1 MLMSGDSEPR
11 SNDNATRALR
21 KSASD
26 SNTGDSGIGNINQPT
41 NTRQR
46 LVNYEL
52 GDRIGTGGMGTVFRA
67 THVLLGR
74 TVAIKFISPEVLGD
88 PEAALRFVHETRA
101 IGALDHPNIVRATD
115 AGCENGVHFLVTEYI
130 EGEDLAQLIKR
141 RGPLSVADA
150 CEVICQAALGLAHA
164 HERGLVHR
172 DIKPS
177 NLRIDRT
184 GVVKLLDFGLAH
196 ITAGE
201 TMLTN
206 PGQMIGTLDFIA
218 PEQLN
223 DARNVSGRA
232 DIYSLGCTLWFL
244 LTGTPP
250 FSGPVYST
258 PASKIKGHLADQ
270 PVSATIQHGKL
281 PSIVFKTLERMMC
294 KEPSER
300 YASPSQVVARLA
312 PYAKSA
318 NTRALIS
325 ERAAPPAN
333 DGPQQS
339 AEESPIRRA
348 ASAVGRAICSLL
360 VAMFWGRRRGFAGQ
374 SAFGAQPK
382 REPMFSIGGVIGFLI
397 IAFALTRFVS
407 CTPIENK
414 GTSSMELFG
423 HDQNTTSHKR

>member
-1 MLMSGDSEPR
+1 MPMTGDLQLGT
-11 SNDNATRALR
+11 NDNATRALR

-26 SNTGDSGIGNINQPT
+26 STLSETGIGNLNQPT
-41 NTRQR
+41 SARQR

-52 GDRIGTGGMGTVFRA
+52 GERIGTGGMGTVFRA

-74 TVAIKFISPEVLGD
+74 TVAIKIISPDVLSD
-88 PEAALRFVHETRA
+88 PEAVLRFVHETRA
-101 IGALDHPNIVRATD
+101 VGALDHPNIVRATD
-115 AGCENGVHFLVTEYI
+115 AGCENGVHYLVTEYI
-130 EGEDLAQLIKR
+130 EGEDLAQVVKR

-184 GVVKLLDFGLAH
+184 GVVKVLDFGLAH
-196 ITAGE
+196 MTAGQ

-206 PGQMIGTLDFIA
+206 PGQMIGTLDFVA

-223 DARNVSGRA
+223 DARNVDGRA
-232 DIYSLGCTLWFL
+232 DVYSLGCTLWFL

-250 FSGPVYST
+250 FSGPVYGT
-258 PASKIKGHLADQ
+258 PASKIKGHMADH
-270 PVSATIQHGKL
+270 PVWPAIQNGEVPSA
-281 PSIVFKTLERMMC
+281 VVNTLERMMS

-318 NTRALIS
+318 NTRALVS
-325 ERAAPPAN
+325 ELAAPNCRA
-333 DGPQQS
+333 QQNVEGS
-339 AEESPIRRA
+339 SIGRA
-348 ASAVGRAICSLL
+348 ASAAGRAMRSLL
-360 VAMFWGRRRGFAGQ
+360 ADLFRGRRRRFAGQ
-374 SAFGAQPK
+374 SAFGMQPQ
-382 REPMFSIGGVIGFLI
+382 REPILSISGVIIFLMMGL
-397 IAFALTRFVS
+397 FLTRFAS
-407 CTPIENK
+407 CEAVENNGTPPI
-414 GTSSMELFG
+414 SVFG
-423 HDQNTTSHKR
+423 HDANTNSGKR

>member
-1 MLMSGDSEPR
+1 MSGKLELGT
-11 SNDNATRALR
+11 NDHATRALR

-26 SNTGDSGIGNINQPT
+26 TDSGDSRIGYVNQPT

-52 GDRIGTGGMGTVFRA
+52 GARIGTGGMGTVFRA

-74 TVAIKFISPEVLGD
+74 AVAIKIISPEVLSD
-88 PEAALRFVHETRA
+88 PEAVLRFAHEMRA

-130 EGEDLAQLIKR
+130 EGEDLAQVVKR

-150 CEVICQAALGLAHA
+150 CEVICQAARGLAHA

-177 NLRIDRT
+177 NLRIDRS

-196 ITAGE
+196 MSAGQ

-206 PGQMIGTLDFIA
+206 PGQIIGTLDFVA

-223 DARNVSGRA
+223 DARNVDGRA

-244 LTGTPP
+244 LTGMPP
-250 FSGPVYST
+250 FGGPEYST
-258 PASKIKGHLADQ
+258 PASKIKGHLADP
-270 PVSATIQHGKL
+270 PVSPAIQHGKM
-281 PSIVFKTLERMMC
+281 PSSVVSTLERMML

-300 YASPSQVVARLA
+300 YAAPSQVVAKLA

-318 NTRALIS
+318 DTRALMS
-325 ERAAPPAN
+325 ELVAPPPNGRRQQNAVGSFIGRAAA
-333 DGPQQS
+333 
-339 AEESPIRRA
+339 
-348 ASAVGRAICSLL
+348 AVGRAIWSLF
-360 VAMFWGRRRGFAGQ
+360 VTIFRGRRRGFAGQ
-374 SAFGAQPK
+374 SAFGMQPR
-382 REPMFSIGGVIGFLI
+382 REPVLSISGVIGFLFL
-397 IAFALTRFVS
+397 AFILTRFVS
-407 CTPIENK
+407 CTPIENN
-414 GTSSMELFG
+414 GTAPTGFFG
-423 HDQNTTSHKR
+423 HDQSTNSDKR